1 MIITRD
7 LMERYIIPHGYE
19 KPRIEIGNYYL
30 KWNDKSYGISQKE
43 ISDLKGFL
51 RNALRYFDIIY
62 ELLNSLEISREKEKR
77 HLHKELS
84 PYIHFPHSN
93 KDRMLSYDLYMTS
106 DGSTFIDRTERFKI
120 INKDESELSKST
132 NVQQIRYNNSEF
144 YLKWN
149 LGELLFNRQGVV
161 GIKE

>member
-1 MIITRD
+1 
-7 LMERYIIPHGYE
+7 MERYIMPRDYE

-51 RNALRYFDIIY
+51 RNALRYFDMIY

-77 HLHKELS
+77 HLHKKLS
-84 PYIHFPHSN
+84 PRIHFSHSN
-93 KDRMLSYDLYMTS
+93 KDRIFSYDLYMTS
-106 DGSTFIDRTERFKI
+106 DGSTFIDRTERFEI

-132 NVQQIRYNNSEF
+132 NVQQIRYNNSEI
-144 YLKWN
+144 YLRWS